1 MTIPS
6 QDLKKCTKCG
16 QTKPSSE
23 YYMRTRGKSISSC
36 CKECTKTTRHAY
48 VYSDRRAEI
57 RRRDNISKSKH
68 RNRLK
73 EAAFAAYGGYKCAC
87 CGETEK
93 AFLTIDHMKNDG
105 SSHRK
110 SLGSKTAAGV
120 HTYRWLVRHNFPEG
134 FQVLCMNCNWGKR
147 MNGTCPHQVRCNDQ
161 TKVVGTSVP
170 KRIAPHPQK
179 IAEGEEMVS
188 SAWKLAAAL
197 N

>member
-6 QDLKKCTKCG
+6 QDLKICTKCG
-16 QTKPSSE
+16 QTKVRFEFYTRKRRNEVSS
-23 YYMRTRGKSISSC
+23 Y
-36 CKECTKTTRHAY
+36 CKECTRKLRYAY
-48 VYSDRRAEI
+48 VHSDRWKEI
-57 RRRDNISKSKH
+57 RRRDNISKTKH

-73 EAAFAAYGGYKCAC
+73 EAAFAAYGGYRCAC

-93 AFLTIDHMKNDG
+93 AFLTIDHIDNNG

-110 SLGSKTAAGV
+110 SLGGRTAAGV

-147 MNGTCPHQVRCNDQ
+147 MNGICPHKVRCNDQ
-161 TKVVGTSVP
+161 TKVVGPSGP
-170 KRIAPHPQK
+170 KRIAPDLHK
-179 IAEGEEMVS
+179 VEGEDMVS
-188 SAWKLAAAL
+188 SALKNAVAL